1 MKSIHS
7 SSPCQLQTQNGVK
20 LETKTCA
27 TTHMHS
33 KAWARLNRARKSPG
47 AYTWQHDNDPHQR
60 IPCTRISRQQKLGN
74 NSSKPWH
81 RLISQGD
88 VTTSDV
94 SQADTAG
101 KPCQSLGAA
110 RKEES
115 RPDNQAKAQQR
126 ERTAHTTALKKVS
139 DNHSNAKQ
147 AHHQQSPTPHP
158 TPTTPVTHNTSTDR
172 SN

>member
-20 LETKTCA
+20 METKTCA

-74 NSSKPWH
+74 NSSKPRH
-81 RLISQGD
+81 RLISQED

-94 SQADTAG
+94 SPADTAG
-101 KPCQSLGAA
+101 KPQSLVAA

-139 DNHSNAKQ
+139 DNHSNARH